1 MTWEQM
7 VFELVKLAIQA
18 AGAIFVAR
26 LAVRWALNR
35 YKEEKTWER
44 QLAAYADVIAALGD
58 MRLIVGRW
66 ADETEGATTYTDE
79 YKNLH
84 KDRYRAAKRKFE
96 EALAVASLILPKDT
110 HSLLHKLDMDIEKI
124 TYDDI
129 WDAYN
134 QEYSLID
141 DALAELTTQGRDALG
156 FTKLRNGK
164 AKGKTAS
171 ATPAEN
177 NENTSI

>member
-1 MTWEQM
+1 MTPGKDGVAMTWEQV

-44 QLAAYADVIAALGD
+44 QLTAYADVIAALGD

-66 ADETEGATTYTDE
+66 ADETEGATNYTDE
-79 YKNLH
+79 YKKLH
-84 KDRYRAAKRKFE
+84 QDRYRAAKRKFE

-110 HSLLHKLDMDIEKI
+110 HSLLYKLDMDIEKI
-124 TYDDI
+124 TYEDI

-141 DALAELTTQGRDALG
+141 DALAELTAQGRDALG
-156 FTKLRNGK
+156 FTKLRNGN
-164 AKGKTAS
+164 A
-171 ATPAEN
+171 
-177 NENTSI
+177 